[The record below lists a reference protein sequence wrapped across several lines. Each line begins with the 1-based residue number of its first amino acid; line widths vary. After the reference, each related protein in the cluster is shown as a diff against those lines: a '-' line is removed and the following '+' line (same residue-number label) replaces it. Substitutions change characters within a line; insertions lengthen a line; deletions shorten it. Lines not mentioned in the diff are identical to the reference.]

1 VQKQTQSDTK
11 REGAMINIR
20 NILKVLLVALFVCA
34 YSGDVRC
41 QGLINQGL
49 LPSITQ
55 EQACPDGQIWH
66 SPDNSCRD
74 ANGEVKGYSGGKTG
88 AEISA
93 EAQAAAQASGN
104 SQLDAS
110 FCSTNYGIFKDL
122 VRTGRT
128 IFNRLRDLIYVVA
141 GFGIIAVAVGG
152 FFGNLNWKWL
162 GAIIISLVVMATAGE
177 IIVLITGCEDFDNDL
192 ITNTLSEPTDTLD
205 ASYGVEE
212 GGSKTVREYNEYY
225 VGQEP
230 APEGKAPA
238 E

>member
-1 VQKQTQSDTK
+1 
-11 REGAMINIR
+11 MINIR

-88 AEISA
+88 AEI
-93 EAQAAAQASGN
+93 AAQASGN
-104 SQLDAS
+104 SQLDPK
-110 FCSTNYGIFKDL
+110 FCSTNYGIFEDL

-205 ASYGVEE
+205 ASYDVGE

-230 APEGKAPA
+230 TEGTEGNTEGEEPVS
-238 E
+238 EGEPLVE

>member
-1 VQKQTQSDTK
+1 
-11 REGAMINIR
+11 MINIR

-34 YSGDVRC
+34 YSGDVRA
-41 QGLINQGL
+41 QVGMVE
-49 LPSITQ
+49 ITAQ
-55 EQACPDGQIWH
+55 NAKQYGYD
-66 SPDNSCRD
+66 PDNLPPPGTMYNTITKTSVQPSTTSSN
-74 ANGEVKGYSGGKTG
+74 ANSSA
-88 AEISA
+88 AE
-93 EAQAAAQASGN
+93 QVTTSGN
-104 SQLDAS
+104 SQQNAT
-110 FCSTNYGIFKDL
+110 FCSADLGIFTEL
-122 VRTGRT
+122 VQTGRT

-177 IIVLITGCEDFDNDL
+177 IIVLITGCDKFDDSL
-192 ITNTLSEPTDTLD
+192 ITNTLAEPTDTLD
-205 ASYGVEE
+205 ASYDVGE

-230 APEGKAPA
+230 AEGTEGNTEGEEPVSEGEPPA